1 MATDTNTL
9 GPIDQDTFI
18 PWGLHPIKPWVI
30 KELQNRS
37 SDHGLDGAGAGKRN
51 AVKTPWARF
60 FSNGIPTTVVDNMKV
75 NDTSKNLDGFL
86 MFGVNGFDA
95 SLGFNPEKLST
106 IGLDANGKPHTVS
119 SETSTTFPH
128 RPPPSVD
135 DISVELQ
142 GGQSAPFSSACRKT
156 TIKWKAYSLEQ
167 LNYLAPYF
175 LSPKVTCVVEWGWD
189 NYDPSSLIDYNIEKL
204 RPIFGNPKAILEKAK
219 ISNGNYDAHMG
230 IINDYSYKLSGNGVY
245 ECSTTIVS
253 VAWLFE
259 GQNYGD
265 ETLQRKNKN
274 GKLEKVESFS
284 EFNKYSK
291 WDSIGLYL
299 VSPETFYKFFP
310 KDFPD
315 PKGRVFNF
323 GLGAFYPTNKQWIR
337 MDYFVEILNHF
348 FTTNFPAVFLD
359 KNNKETQ
366 FQWQKIKIDNVLIGA
381 HPGLKSI
388 DPDIVIPN
396 KFSPKYIR
404 SDTSGRVVGTGNLS
418 TIENGEHYKKYGR
431 IQSVLNEFEFTDQY
445 DDLQA
450 LLNTHV
456 DPNFKGK
463 SFPIFSDSDVTDE
476 YARNFYKQS
485 TGYFGYLKDIYI
497 STEFI
502 KNAAKENGTVK
513 SMMSSIFSK
522 ISRALSGVNELR
534 LMPDTNNNE
543 NYVTVMDI
551 KFAPV
556 LNEKTAAE
564 LTRIVPGSVNHAY
577 LLSAGMDV
585 KMSPEMSNQVLF
597 TAGSA
602 ELAEREKGKK
612 APNDTEN
619 KDDDKTKPTE
629 NAESFGRF
637 VSNDRLAEKAYKS
650 PSTTSNTDAKNE
662 KAKLSRNTSDEGFN
676 ICSRGNVD
684 FYLNEPSDTLM
695 KQIVMEDKN
704 AAAAYVNTPVMPNT
718 TFEFEI
724 LGIAGFTFL
733 GMYTLDHVPEQYSY
747 KNAIWS
753 IKSVKHTI
761 SYGTWKTTIGAEL
774 RQISRTRQ

>member
-1 MATDTNTL
+1 MAV
-9 GPIDQDTFI
+9 DQDTFI

-30 KELQNRS
+30 KELQDRS
-37 SDHGLDGAGAGKRN
+37 NDYGIDTGGSGKRN
-51 AVKTPWARF
+51 GVKTSWARF
-60 FSNGIPTTVVDNMKV
+60 FSNGIPTKIEGNLKV
-75 NDTSKNLDGFL
+75 NDMSKNLDGFL
-86 MFGVNGFDA
+86 MFGVNGFDNN
-95 SLGFNPEKLST
+95 LGFNQSKSST
-106 IGLDANGKPHTVS
+106 IGLDASGKPHIIS
-119 SETSTTFPH
+119 NETTTTFPH
-128 RPPPSVD
+128 RPPPSIE

-142 GGQSAPFSSACRKT
+142 GGQSAPFSSACRKA

-175 LSPKVTCVVEWGWD
+175 LSPKVTCVIEWGWD
-189 NYDPSSLIDYNIEKL
+189 NYNPSSLIDYNIEKL

-219 ISNGNYDAHMG
+219 MSNGNYDAHMG

-259 GQNYGD
+259 GQNYGT

-291 WDSIGLYL
+291 WDSLGLY
-299 VSPETFYKFFP
+299 SMAPEKFSRFFP
-310 KDFPD
+310 ADFPN
-315 PKGRVFNF
+315 PKGRLFKF
-323 GLGAFYPTNKQWIR
+323 GLGAFYPAKKQWIR

-348 FTTNFPAVFLD
+348 FTTNFPAVVLD

-366 FQWQKIKIDNVLIGA
+366 FQWQKIEIDNVLIGA

-388 DPDIVIPN
+388 DPDVIIPN
-396 KFSPKYIR
+396 KFAPKYIR
-404 SDTSGRVVGTGNLS
+404 SDTTGRVGGTGNLS

-431 IQSVLNEFEFTDQY
+431 IQSVLTEFKFTDQY
-445 DDLQA
+445 DDLEA
-450 LLNTHV
+450 LLNKDV

-463 SFPIFSDSDVTDE
+463 SFPIFSDSDVKDE
-476 YARNFYKQS
+476 SARNFYKQS
-485 TGYFGYLKDIYI
+485 IGYFGYLKDVYI

-502 KNAAKENGTVK
+502 KSSAKENSTVK
-513 SMMSSIFSK
+513 SMMTSILNK
-522 ISRALSGVNELR
+522 ISHALSGVNELR
-534 LMPDTNNNE
+534 LMPDTNGNQ

-556 LNEKTAAE
+556 LNEKTASE

-602 ELAEREKGKK
+602 ELADKEKGKK

-629 NAESFGRF
+629 DAQSFGKF
-637 VSNDRLAEKAYKS
+637 VSNDRLADKAYKS

-662 KAKLSRNTSDEGFN
+662 NAKLSRNTSDEGFN
-676 ICSRGNVD
+676 IYSFGDVH

-695 KQIVMEDKN
+695 KQIVMEDRN
-704 AAAAYVNTPVMPNT
+704 AAAAYVNAPVMPNT
-718 TFEFEI
+718 TFEFET
-724 LGIAGFTFL
+724 LGISGFTFL

-753 IKSVKHTI
+753 IKSVKQNI
-761 SYGTWKTTIGAEL
+761 SFGMWKTTIGAEL
-774 RQISRTRQ
+774 RQISRKPQ